1 MKHSEPRSLQSRI
14 RSPGAI
20 LAIGMAASVALL
32 FLPSPV
38 TQFLRNGWREAL
50 LPGLQVMNTT
60 AQWTCDRWSEFRNSG
75 NATPDDHAQQ
85 IAALQDRIRQLET
98 QLVLAHS
105 DVHRAADGDLKNA
118 ARLPPLLVSQAISAR
133 VLGRQAQSFLQVGDI
148 LDGGKSRGI
157 TPQALVFENPLI
169 NGPQLLDQGRDAG
182 IAQGNAV
189 LSGARIWGRITEVGA
204 HTSTVQ
210 RLTDNSYRDLVQLAS
225 QREGRLQFVARGV
238 LVGRGEPLCKIELV
252 ETNEPITV
260 GDLAFSADDGVL
272 DVPLLYGRVARVERK
287 PAALHWEI
295 WMEPALSA
303 ALPPA
308 NVTVL
313 EMKLNPQRLAG
324 GR

>member
-14 RSPGAI
+14 RSPWAI

-50 LPGLQVMNTT
+50 LPGLQVLNTT

-75 NATPDDHAQQ
+75 NAAPDDHALQ

-98 QLVLAHS
+98 QLVLAQS
-105 DVHRAADGDLKNA
+105 DVHRVAGDLKNA
-118 ARLPPLLVSQAISAR
+118 ARLPALLVSQAISAR
-133 VLGRQAQSFLQVGDI
+133 VLGRQAQSFLQVGDL

-157 TPQALVFENPLI
+157 TPQALVIENPQI
-169 NGPQLLDQGRDAG
+169 NAPQLLDQGRDAG

-189 LSGARIWGRITEVGA
+189 LAGARIWGRITEVGA

-210 RLTDNSYRDLVQLAS
+210 RLTDNGYRDLVQLAS
-225 QREGRLQFVARGV
+225 KREGRLQFVARGV

-260 GDLAFSADDGVL
+260 GDLVFGADDGVV
-272 DVPLLYGRVARVERK
+272 DVPLVYGRIARLERK

-303 ALPPA
+303 ASPPA
-308 NVTVL
+308 QVTVL